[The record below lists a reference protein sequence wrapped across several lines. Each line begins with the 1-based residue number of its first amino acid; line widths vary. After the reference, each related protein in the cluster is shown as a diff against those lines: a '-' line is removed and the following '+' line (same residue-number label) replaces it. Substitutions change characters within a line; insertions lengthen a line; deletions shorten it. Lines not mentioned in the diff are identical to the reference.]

1 MEKDKS
7 FLGTQPVGKL
17 LFKLSLPTVIAQI
30 VNMLYNIVDRIYIGH
45 MPDGGSLALTGVGVC
60 LPIIMIISAFAAFVS
75 AGGAPRASI
84 SMGKGDNDSAE
95 KILGGCFFMQIIISA
110 VLTALL
116 LIFDRDL
123 LLAFG
128 ASGNTIEYAVD
139 YMNIYAIG
147 TVFVQLTLGMN
158 AFITAQGFANIGMV
172 TVMIGAVSNIVL
184 DPIFIFGLHM
194 GVRGAALATIISQ
207 CVSCVWVVAFL
218 FGKKTIL
225 RLKAKNFFVSP
236 KIILPCITLGLATF
250 IMQSSESVISVCFN
264 SSLLKYGGDIAVGAM
279 TILTSVMQFAML
291 PLNGISQ
298 GSQPILSY
306 NYGAGNSERV
316 KKTFKLLLA
325 VCLTY
330 SFLLWGFIE
339 LFPQGF
345 ARMFSSDAA
354 LIDFTAHALR
364 IYCAVLC
371 LFGIQMSCQ
380 MAFVSIGSA
389 LCSISV
395 AVVRKFVLLLPLI
408 YIMPAFVADK
418 TMGVYMAEPV
428 ADVIAI
434 TFTSIL
440 FTIQFGKAMKKLEAQ
455 KKGRQ
460 NKMADEIKIRAAT
473 PEDAP
478 ALLKIYAPY
487 VKNTSIT
494 YEYDVPSE
502 EEFRRR
508 IESTLRR
515 YPYLVLE
522 REGDILGYA
531 YAGPLHSRPAYDWA
545 VET

>member
-45 MPDGGSLALTGVGVC
+45 MPVDGGLALTGVGVC

-110 VLTALL
+110 VLTSLL
-116 LIFDRDL
+116 LIFSRDL

-128 ASGNTIEYAVD
+128 ASENTIEYAVD
-139 YMNIYAIG
+139 YMNIYALG

-184 DPIFIFGLHM
+184 DPIFIFGLNM
-194 GVRGAALATIISQ
+194 GVKGAALATVISQ
-207 CVSCVWVVAFL
+207 CVSCIWVVAFF
-218 FGKKTIL
+218 FGKKTVL

-236 KIILPCITLGLATF
+236 KLILPCLALGLATF

-291 PLNGISQ
+291 PMQGISQ
-298 GSQPILSY
+298 GSQPIISY

-316 KKTFKLLLA
+316 KKTFKLLLG
-325 VCLTY
+325 VCLIY
-330 SFLLWGFIE
+330 SFLLWGLIE

-345 ARMFSSDAA
+345 AKMFCSEAA
-354 LIDFTAHALR
+354 LIDFTANALR

-408 YIMPAFVADK
+408 YIMPMLASDK

-440 FTIQFGKAMKKLEAQ
+440 FAVQFGKAMKKLEGR
-455 KKGRQ
+455 KK
-460 NKMADEIKIRAAT
+460 
-473 PEDAP
+473 
-478 ALLKIYAPY
+478 
-487 VKNTSIT
+487 
-494 YEYDVPSE
+494 
-502 EEFRRR
+502 
-508 IESTLRR
+508 
-515 YPYLVLE
+515 
-522 REGDILGYA
+522 EG
-531 YAGPLHSRPAYDWA
+531 
-545 VET
+545 V